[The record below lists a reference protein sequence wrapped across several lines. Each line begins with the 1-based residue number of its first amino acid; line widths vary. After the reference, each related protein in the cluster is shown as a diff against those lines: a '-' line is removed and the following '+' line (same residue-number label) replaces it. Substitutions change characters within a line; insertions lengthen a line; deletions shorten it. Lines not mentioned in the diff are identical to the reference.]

1 MSKLT
6 PPRRAW
12 MCVLVLSASFG
23 AADAFAKNPEEPETA
38 VPVGSDMDFL
48 DHDKEGPYWL
58 GAEANGIFQTN
69 PSFSSKYNG
78 HNSFGGQ
85 PWDPTRPWANQQL
98 SRGRADAAI
107 SGLATLFLGYRP
119 TSTTELILDPEIA
132 IGGGL
137 STALGIAGF
146 TNLDVVR
153 NPTLSHLP
161 YIGRAEIHQ
170 LIPLSDDWEPNEDRG
185 PISSFTS
192 VPRHR
197 LELRAGKMSTA
208 DLFDINPVGSDSH
221 MQFMNWTIDNNGAY
235 DYAADT
241 RGYTYGAVVEYQ
253 GPYVETRFGLML
265 MPTVANGLDLDWNL
279 SKNRAENLEVEIKYS
294 RRAQW
299 RGTLR
304 LLGYLNHARM
314 GSYAEAIAMPQMVG
328 LAPDITL
335 SRKDGRLK
343 GGFGINEFQE
353 FGPILRAFFRVGW
366 NDGKNE
372 SFAYTEVDNTFA
384 IGADVRGTRWR
395 RPDDKLGLAFVSN
408 GISSLHAEYL
418 RRGGI
423 GFILGDGP
431 GCDTDP
437 TTMTRICHAAPG
449 SYLTYARET
458 IVEQY
463 YNLHVWWGA
472 FLAEDV
478 QFIANP
484 GYNADRGPVWVFS
497 LRGHLEF

>member
-1 MSKLT
+1 
-6 PPRRAW
+6 
-12 MCVLVLSASFG
+12 MCVLVLSASLWSAR
-23 AADAFAKNPEEPETA
+23 AAAKNPEEPETA

-48 DHDKEGPYWL
+48 DHDREGPFWL
-58 GAEANGIFQTN
+58 GAEVNSILQAN
-69 PSFSSKYNG
+69 PSFASTYNG
-78 HNSFGGQ
+78 HNSFGVQ
-85 PWDPTRPWANQQL
+85 PWDKQRTWAEQQAP
-98 SRGRADAAI
+98 RGRSEVAV
-107 SGLATLFLGYRP
+107 SGLATVFLGYRP

-132 IGGGL
+132 VGGGL
-137 STALGIAGF
+137 STALGMAGF

-153 NPTLSHLP
+153 NPSLSHLP

-221 MQFMNWTIDNNGAY
+221 MQFMNWTVDNNGAY

-253 GPYVETRFGLML
+253 GPFVEARFGLML
-265 MPTVANGLDLDWNL
+265 MPQVANGLDLDWNL
-279 SKNRAENLEVEIKYS
+279 AKNRAENLELEIKYS
-294 RRAQW
+294 RRSNW

-304 LLGYLNHARM
+304 LLGYLNHAKM
-314 GSYAEAIAMPQMVG
+314 GSYAESIAAAQGTG
-328 LAPDITL
+328 LAPDITAF
-335 SRKDGRLK
+335 RKDGRLK

-353 FGPILRAFFRVGW
+353 LGPHVRVFSRIGW
-366 NDGKNE
+366 NDGQNE
-372 SFAYTEVDNTFA
+372 SFAYTEVDNTIA
-384 IGADVRGTRWR
+384 VGGDVRGTRWR
-395 RPDDKLGLAFVSN
+395 RPDDRVGIAFVSN
-408 GISSLHAEYL
+408 GISSVHADYL

-423 GFILGDGP
+423 GFLLGDGP
-431 GCDTDP
+431 GCDPDP
-437 TTMTRICHAAPG
+437 ITHKNVCAPATG
-449 SYLTYARET
+449 SYLSYARET

-463 YNLHVWWGA
+463 YNFHVWWGA

-478 QFIANP
+478 QLVANP
-484 GYNADRGPVWVFS
+484 GYNSDRGPVWVFS

>member
-1 MSKLT
+1 
-6 PPRRAW
+6 
-12 MCVLVLSASFG
+12 VLSASLWG
-23 AADAFAKNPEEPETA
+23 AKAAAKNPEEPETA

-48 DHDKEGPYWL
+48 DHDKEGPFWL
-58 GAEANGIFQTN
+58 GAEANSIFQTN
-69 PSFSSKYNG
+69 PSFASKYNG

-85 PWDPTRPWANQQL
+85 PWPQPQL
-98 SRGRADAAI
+98 VEAPSEAAI
-107 SGLATLFLGYRP
+107 SGLATVFLGYRP
-119 TSTTELILDPEIA
+119 TRTTELILDPEIA
-132 IGGGL
+132 VGGGL

-170 LIPLSDDWEPNEDRG
+170 LIPLSDVWEPNEDRG
-185 PISSFTS
+185 PISSFTL

-197 LELRAGKMSTA
+197 LELRVGKMSTA
-208 DLFDINPVGSDSH
+208 DIFDINPVGSDSH
-221 MQFMNWTIDNNGAY
+221 MQFMNWTVDNNGAW

-253 GPYVETRFGLML
+253 GPFVEARFGLML
-265 MPTVANGLDLDWNL
+265 MPIVANGLDLDWSL
-279 SKNRAENLEVEIKYS
+279 SKNRAENLELEVKYS
-294 RRAQW
+294 RRPQW

-314 GSYAEAIAMPQMVG
+314 GSYAEAIAHPQMIG
-328 LAPDITL
+328 LAPDITA

-353 FGPILRAFFRVGW
+353 LGPLVRAFFRIGW
-366 NDGKNE
+366 NDGQNE

-395 RPDDKLGLAFVSN
+395 RPDDRVGLAFVSN
-408 GISSLHAEYL
+408 GISSVHADYL
-418 RRGGI
+418 RHGGI

-437 TTMTRICHAAPG
+437 VTMLRVCAPAPG
-449 SYLTYARET
+449 SYLSYARET
-458 IVEQY
+458 ILEQY

-478 QFIANP
+478 QLVANP
-484 GYNADRGPVWVFS
+484 GYNSDRGPVWVFS
-497 LRGHLEF
+497 VRGHLEF

>member
-1 MSKLT
+1 M
-6 PPRRAW
+6 
-12 MCVLVLSASFG
+12 LSASLWSAR
-23 AADAFAKNPEEPETA
+23 AAAKNPEEPETA
-38 VPVGSDMDFL
+38 IPIGSDMDFL
-48 DHDKEGPYWL
+48 DHDREGPFWL
-58 GAEANGIFQTN
+58 GAEANSIFQTH
-69 PSFSSKYNG
+69 PSFPSRYNG
-78 HNSFGGQ
+78 INSFGVQ
-85 PWDPTRPWANQQL
+85 PWPQPQVQ
-98 SRGRADAAI
+98 RAPSEAAI
-107 SGLATLFLGYRP
+107 SGLATVFLGYRP

-132 IGGGL
+132 VGGGL

-153 NPTLSHLP
+153 NPALP
-161 YIGRAEIHQ
+161 HRPYVGRAEIHQ

-221 MQFMNWTIDNNGAY
+221 MQFMNWTVDNNGAY

-253 GPYVETRFGLML
+253 GPYVEARFGLML
-265 MPTVANGLDLDWNL
+265 MPQVANGPDLDWTI
-279 SKNRAENLEVEIKYS
+279 SKNRAENLELEIKYL
-294 RRAQW
+294 RRASW

-304 LLGYLNHARM
+304 LLGYLNHAKM
-314 GSYAEAIAMPQMVG
+314 GSYATAIAASEATG
-328 LAPDITL
+328 LAPDVTA
-335 SRKDGRLK
+335 SRQDGRLK

-353 FGPILRAFFRVGW
+353 LGPFVRAFFRVGW

-384 IGADVRGTRWR
+384 IGGDVRGTRWR
-395 RPDDKLGLAFVSN
+395 RPDDKVGLAFVSN
-408 GISSLHAEYL
+408 GISSLHADYL
-418 RRGGI
+418 RRGGA

-431 GCDTDP
+431 GCVDP
-437 TTMTRICHAAPG
+437 VTKAHVCQPVTGR
-449 SYLTYARET
+449 YLTYARET

-463 YNLHVWWGA
+463 YNVHVWWGA

-478 QFIANP
+478 QLVANP
-484 GYNADRGPVWVFS
+484 GYNSDRGPVWVFS

>member
-1 MSKLT
+1 MRISSA
-6 PPRRAW
+6 RRAS
-12 MCVLVLSASFG
+12 MCVLVLSSSLWG
-23 AADAFAKNPEEPETA
+23 AAAVAKNPEEPETA

-48 DHDKEGPYWL
+48 DHDKEGSFWL
-58 GAEANGIFQTN
+58 GAEANSIFQTH
-69 PSFSSKYNG
+69 PSFVSKVNG
-78 HNSFGGQ
+78 RNSFGVQ
-85 PWDPTRPWANQQL
+85 PWPQPQVTRAP
-98 SRGRADAAI
+98 SEAAI

-119 TSTTELILDPEIA
+119 TQTTELILDPEVA
-132 IGGGL
+132 VGGGL

-221 MQFMNWTIDNNGAY
+221 MQFMNWTVDNNGAY

-241 RGYTYGAVVEYQ
+241 RGYTYGGVVEYQ
-253 GPYVETRFGLML
+253 GPYLEARFGLML

-279 SKNRAENLEVEIKYS
+279 AKNRAENLELEIKYL
-294 RRAQW
+294 RRASW

-304 LLGYLNHARM
+304 LLGYLNHAAM
-314 GSYAEAIAMPQMVG
+314 GSYAKAIADAQGTG
-328 LAPDITL
+328 LAPDINA
-335 SRKDGRLK
+335 SRQDGRLK

-353 FGPILRAFFRVGW
+353 LGPLFRAFFRIGW

-384 IGADVRGTRWR
+384 IGGDVRGTRWR
-395 RPDDKLGLAFVSN
+395 RPDDKVGVAFVSN
-408 GISSLHAEYL
+408 GISSLHADYL
-418 RRGGI
+418 RHGGT

-431 GCDTDP
+431 GCEGNP
-437 TTMTRICHAAPG
+437 GMRVCGAVAG
-449 SYLTYARET
+449 SYLNYARET

-463 YNLHVWWGA
+463 YNVHVWWGA

-478 QFIANP
+478 QLVVNP